1 MTEQATLLVWDRFVR
16 IFHWLLLVAFIVA
29 KASEGKP
36 LAVHVWAGYVI
47 GVLVIA
53 RVVWGFAGPKYAR
66 FSDFIYPPRTV
77 FTYLRDVFHGRAPRY
92 VGHNPAGGTMIV
104 VLLIS
109 LSATVFTGL
118 ATLAEEKNK
127 GPLAP
132 VFGTTAGTAPVGLLV
147 SSAFA
152 DDNHNRGNRKHARN
166 RGNRKHDDDGKRYG
180 DDEHDDSAFEDVHD
194 FFAHFTL
201 FLALF
206 HVAGVLLSSR
216 AHREN
221 LIWSMVTGR
230 KQVEGL

>member
-1 MTEQATLLVWDRFVR
+1 MSEQARLRVWDPFIR
-16 IFHWLLLVAFIVA
+16 IFHWGLLAAFIVA
-29 KASEGKP
+29 KVTEDEP

-47 GVLVIA
+47 GVLVVA
-53 RVVWGFAGPKYAR
+53 RIVWGFTGPKYAR
-66 FSDFIYPPRTV
+66 FSDFFYPPRTV
-77 FTYLRDVFHGRAPRY
+77 LSYLRDVLRGRAPRY
-92 VGHNPAGGTMIV
+92 VGHNPAGGAMII
-104 VLLIS
+104 VLLFC

-118 ATLAEEKNK
+118 ANLAETENA

-132 VFGTTAGTAPVGLLV
+132 VFGTAGASAPSGLLV

-152 DDNHNRGNRKHARN
+152 DD
-166 RGNRKHDDDGKRYG
+166 DDD
-180 DDEHDDSAFEDVHD
+180 DDYDDDDDDDDDARERERGHHDSAFEEAHD

-206 HVAGVLLSSR
+206 HVIGVLVSSF

-230 KQVEGL
+230 KRSESGSG

>member
-29 KASEGKP
+29 KASEGEP
-36 LAVHVWAGYVI
+36 LTVHVWAGYVV

-66 FSDFIYPPRTV
+66 FSDFIYSPRTV
-77 FTYLRDVFHGRAPRY
+77 FTYLRDVFRGRAQRY
-92 VGHNPAGGTMIV
+92 VGHNPAGGAMIV

-118 ATLAEEKNK
+118 ATLAEEENA

-132 VFGTTAGTAPVGLLV
+132 VFGTTAATAPAGLLV
-147 SSAFA
+147 SSALA
-152 DDNHNRGNRKHARN
+152 NGDHNRGNRKH
-166 RGNRKHDDDGKRYG
+166 G

-206 HVAGVLLSSR
+206 HVAGVLLSSL

-221 LIWSMVTGR
+221 LIWSMVIGR
-230 KQVEGL
+230 KQVEGLQQGMDS